1 MTPIILHIPHARTVI
16 PADCRA
22 DFIIDDATLAQ
33 HLAASTDHFT
43 DELFDARAVNASSVT
58 FPISRLAL
66 DPERFE
72 RDEDESMAA
81 LGLGVLYERGHN
93 GQRIRQPMNAARREW
108 YLDRWYRPHHAQ
120 LEAAT
125 DDALARAQR
134 VMIIDAHSFPD
145 LPFEGDLDKAMPR
158 PDACIGTAGV
168 HTPQWLID
176 AARAWCK
183 AQSWTLGIDTP
194 YAGSIVPMKH
204 FQRDPRVLSIMIEI
218 NRVRYMTLR
227 GDEAIR
233 SSEFERTKEF
243 VTGFVSQLRKAAE
256 KL

>member
-1 MTPIILHIPHARTVI
+1 M
-16 PADCRA
+16 
-22 DFIIDDATLAQ
+22 
-33 HLAASTDHFT
+33 
-43 DELFDARAVNASSVT
+43 
-58 FPISRLAL
+58 
-66 DPERFE
+66 
-72 RDEDESMAA
+72 
-81 LGLGVLYERGHN
+81 
-93 GQRIRQPMNAARREW
+93 
-108 YLDRWYRPHHAQ
+108 
-120 LEAAT
+120 
-125 DDALARAQR
+125 
-134 VMIIDAHSFPD
+134 
-145 LPFEGDLDKAMPR
+145 
-158 PDACIGTAGV
+158 